1 MTTKMYQYFYQID
14 EVLGDA
20 QPSFNFK
27 KFTEALKDTLWQ
39 MGEALW
45 MVDDDP

>member
-1 MTTKMYQYFYQID
+1 MYQYFYLLD
-14 EVLGDA
+14 EALGDDA
-20 QPSFNFK
+20 QPSFNFQA
-27 KFTEALKDTLWQ
+27 FTQALKDTLWQ